1 MCVLGER
8 FFVLLG
14 SLYHSVSLQQKR
26 TKKKKNQKTK
36 NDKLGDGKKFGHELI
51 NDETKNIYKKTK
63 LFKGSGVMVIRSEV
77 I

>member
-26 TKKKKNQKTK
+26 TKKKNNPK

>member
-1 MCVLGER
+1 MCIR
-8 FFVLLG
+8 RTFFCVVG
-14 SLYHSVSLQQKR
+14 KFVPFSFTTAKANQ
-26 TKKKKNQKTK
+26 KKNQKTK
-36 NDKLGDGKKFGHELI
+36 NDKLGDGKKVGHELI

>member
-1 MCVLGER
+1 MCVLGEH

-26 TKKKKNQKTK
+26 TKKNPQKTK

>member
-1 MCVLGER
+1 MCCWEVCTIQFHYSKSEP
-8 FFVLLG
+8 
-14 SLYHSVSLQQKR
+14 
-26 TKKKKNQKTK
+26 KKTQKTK

>member
-26 TKKKKNQKTK
+26 TKKNPQKTK

>member
-26 TKKKKNQKTK
+26 TKKKPQKTK

>member
-1 MCVLGER
+1 MCCWEVCTIQFHYSKSEP
-8 FFVLLG
+8 
-14 SLYHSVSLQQKR
+14 
-26 TKKKKNQKTK
+26 KKNQKTK

>member
-1 MCVLGER
+1 MCIR
-8 FFVLLG
+8 RTFFCVVG
-14 SLYHSVSLQQKR
+14 KFVPFSFTTAKANQK
-26 TKKKKNQKTK
+26 KPQKTK

-63 LFKGSGVMVIRSEV
+63 LFKGSGVMVIRSKV

>member
-1 MCVLGER
+1 MCVLGEH
-8 FFVLLG
+8 FSVLLG

-26 TKKKKNQKTK
+26 TKKKTQKTK

>member
-1 MCVLGER
+1 MCVLGEH

-26 TKKKKNQKTK
+26 TKKKTNQKTK

-51 NDETKNIYKKTK
+51 NDETKKYLQKNEI
-63 LFKGSGVMVIRSEV
+63 I
-77 I
+77 

>member
-26 TKKKKNQKTK
+26 TNKKKNQKTK
-36 NDKLGDGKKFGHELI
+36 NDKLGDGKKVGHELI
-51 NDETKNIYKKTK
+51 NDETKNIYKKRNYLK
-63 LFKGSGVMVIRSEV
+63 DLE
-77 I
+77 

>member
-1 MCVLGER
+1 MCVLGEH

-26 TKKKKNQKTK
+26 TKKKTQKTK
-36 NDKLGDGKKFGHELI
+36 NDKLGDGKFGHELI

>member
-1 MCVLGER
+1 MCIR
-8 FFVLLG
+8 RTFFCVVG
-14 SLYHSVSLQQKR
+14 KFVPFSFTTAKANQ
-26 TKKKKNQKTK
+26 KKNQKTK

-51 NDETKNIYKKTK
+51 NDETKNINKKTK

>member
-26 TKKKKNQKTK
+26 TKKKPQKTK

-51 NDETKNIYKKTK
+51 NDETKKYLQKNEI
-63 LFKGSGVMVIRSEV
+63 I
-77 I
+77 

>member
-1 MCVLGER
+1 MCVLGEH

-26 TKKKKNQKTK
+26 TKKKTQKTK

-51 NDETKNIYKKTK
+51 NDETKKYLQKNETI
-63 LFKGSGVMVIRSEV
+63 
-77 I
+77 

>member
-1 MCVLGER
+1 MCVLGEH

-26 TKKKKNQKTK
+26 TKQKTQKTK

>member
-1 MCVLGER
+1 MCIRRTCFYVVGK
-8 FFVLLG
+8 FVPF
-14 SLYHSVSLQQKR
+14 SFTTAKVNQ
-26 TKKKKNQKTK
+26 KKKNQKTK

>member
-1 MCVLGER
+1 MCVLGEH

-26 TKKKKNQKTK
+26 TKKNQKTK
-36 NDKLGDGKKFGHELI
+36 NDKFGDGKKFGHELI
-51 NDETKNIYKKTK
+51 NDETKNIYKETK

>member
-1 MCVLGER
+1 MCIR
-8 FFVLLG
+8 RTFFCVVG
-14 SLYHSVSLQQKR
+14 KFVPFSFTTAKANQ
-26 TKKKKNQKTK
+26 KKKNPK

>member
-1 MCVLGER
+1 MCVLGEH
-8 FFVLLG
+8 FFMLLG

-26 TKKKKNQKTK
+26 TKKKNQKTK

>member
-26 TKKKKNQKTK
+26 TKKNPQKTK
-36 NDKLGDGKKFGHELI
+36 NDKFGDGKKFGHELI
-51 NDETKNIYKKTK
+51 NDETKNIYKKRNYLK
-63 LFKGSGVMVIRSEV
+63 DLE
-77 I
+77 

>member
-1 MCVLGER
+1 MCVLGEH

-26 TKKKKNQKTK
+26 TKKKTNQKTK

-51 NDETKNIYKKTK
+51 NDETKKYLQKNETI
-63 LFKGSGVMVIRSEV
+63 
-77 I
+77 

>member
-1 MCVLGER
+1 MCVLGEH
-8 FFVLLG
+8 FFMLLG

-26 TKKKKNQKTK
+26 TKKKTQKTK

-51 NDETKNIYKKTK
+51 NDETTNIYKKTK

>member
-1 MCVLGER
+1 MCIR
-8 FFVLLG
+8 RTFFCVVG
-14 SLYHSVSLQQKR
+14 KFVPFSFTTAKANQKK
-26 TKKKKNQKTK
+26 TNQKTK
-36 NDKLGDGKKFGHELI
+36 NNKLGDGKKFGHELI

>member
-26 TKKKKNQKTK
+26 TKKTNQKTK
-36 NDKLGDGKKFGHELI
+36 NDKLGDGKKVGHELI
-51 NDETKNIYKKTK
+51 NDETKNIYKKRNYLK
-63 LFKGSGVMVIRSEV
+63 DLE
-77 I
+77 

>member
-26 TKKKKNQKTK
+26 TKKKTQKTK

-51 NDETKNIYKKTK
+51 NDETKNIYKKK
-63 LFKGSGVMVIRSEV
+63 RNYLKDLE
-77 I
+77 

>member
-1 MCVLGER
+1 MCIR
-8 FFVLLG
+8 RTFFCVVG
-14 SLYHSVSLQQKR
+14 KFVPFSFTTAKANQ
-26 TKKKKNQKTK
+26 KKNQKTK

-63 LFKGSGVMVIRSEV
+63 LFKGSGVMVIRSKV

>member
-26 TKKKKNQKTK
+26 TKKKTNQKTK
-36 NDKLGDGKKFGHELI
+36 NDKLGDGKFGHELI

-63 LFKGSGVMVIRSEV
+63 LFKGSGVMVIRSKV